1 MESGSFY
8 GAGPSFVAPSGY
20 PSNAVPVRQ
29 PDGSL
34 AIHQKLD
41 SMMSLFA
48 DHKRLLVESKAETA
62 DLKSKLDALGSEV
75 VELKKKV
82 EAAPTT
88 ATTPKRKRVPRELSV
103 KGYLM
108 MCVAATSGGLHLCRM
123 QSKLYMMAHKKQIS
137 LRVLKGIHIIT
148 LHKLL

>member
-8 GAGPSFVAPSGY
+8 GAGPSFVVLSGY
-20 PSNAVPVRQ
+20 PSNAVLVRQ
-29 PDGSL
+29 QDGSL

-82 EAAPTT
+82 ETAPT
-88 ATTPKRKRVPRELSV
+88 AASTPKRKRVPCELSV

-108 MCVAATSGGLHLCRM
+108 MYVAATSGGLHFLQDAVKALHDGSQETDQFEGAERYIL
-123 QSKLYMMAHKKQIS
+123 LY
-137 LRVLKGIHIIT
+137 T
-148 LHKLL
+148 NF